1 MVQHLPPPESRPWA
15 WVSRDAWLIIVARAL
30 RTFGQSSL
38 TVLLAIY
45 LKDLLGLSLFQVGLF
60 ISAGLAGSAFFASL
74 IVFIG
79 DTLGRRRLLTGFTL
93 LAGLAS
99 LALALTDQFLL
110 LALVAFIGSF
120 NAAGAGPMGPA
131 QPLEQ
136 ATLPGTAP
144 PERRTELFAIY
155 NIVSTGARAVGA
167 AAAGLPLIF
176 QSALDMSELSAFKV
190 MFAGYAVIAAL
201 AGALYAMLSPAVE
214 ARTEGRRWTNP
225 FRTPS
230 RRIIFSM
237 AGLFSLDS
245 FGTSLVVQSLVA
257 LWFYSNFGIDLGSIA
272 FIFVGSHVMAA
283 VSLWLAAKLANR
295 LGLVNTIVFTHIPAV
310 LLVLILPFMP
320 TAALA
325 TGAWLARAF
334 FSQMDI
340 PVKQS
345 YTMSVVNAN
354 ERSAMAGINNVGQS
368 IVRAASPSVATF
380 LWSSVSVA
388 APFVGS
394 ALFKT
399 IYLAG
404 FFLLFRNV
412 LPPEEQRKR
421 DEARKVAS

>member
-1 MVQHLPPPESRPWA
+1 MIPHLSPPASWPWA

-30 RTFGQSSL
+30 RTFGQASL
-38 TVLLAIY
+38 TILLAIY
-45 LKDLLGLSLFQVGLF
+45 LDLLGLDLFQIGLF
-60 ISAGLAGSAFFASL
+60 ISAGLAGSAVFASL

-99 LALALTDQFLL
+99 IALALTDQFLL
-110 LALVAFIGSF
+110 LALVAFVGSF
-120 NAAGAGPMGPA
+120 NAAGGGPMGPA

-136 ATLPGTAP
+136 AALPGTAS

-155 NIVSTGARAVGA
+155 NIASTGARAIGA
-167 AAAGLPLIF
+167 AAAGLPILF
-176 QSALDMSELSAFKV
+176 QGAFDMSETSSYKV
-190 MFAGYAVIAAL
+190 MFASYALIAAL
-201 AGALYAMLSPAVE
+201 AAALYAMLSPMVE

-225 FRTPS
+225 LRTPS

-257 LWFYSNFGIDLGSIA
+257 LWFYGHFGVDLGSIA

-283 VSLWLAAKLANR
+283 VSLWLAAKLASR
-295 LGLVNTIVFTHIPAV
+295 LGLVNTIVFTHVPAV

-320 TAALA
+320 TATLA
-325 TGAWLARAF
+325 TACWLARAF

-345 YTMSVVNAN
+345 YTMSVVNAD
-354 ERSAMAGINNVGQS
+354 ERSAMAGINNVSQS
-368 IVRAASPSVATF
+368 IVRAASPAVATF
-380 LWSSVSVA
+380 LWGSVAVA

-394 ALFKT
+394 ALFKS
-399 IYLAG
+399 IYLVG
-404 FFLLFRNV
+404 FYLLCRNV

-421 DEARKVAS
+421 DEAQRAAS